1 MSRTAPRLLLVV
13 AAACGLAALPG
24 TRLLAGP
31 AAATPAKGPAASPAL
46 AALPFDHVLP
56 HAELCPEGKH
66 FEARSGTLL
75 CDALAAHGVA
85 IEHACEKACVCT
97 TCHVVIRDGFAALRP
112 ASDDEEDQL
121 GKAWGLELTSHLSC
135 QVRLPQQGELVVE
148 IPRYSRNF
156 VREH

>member
-1 MSRTAPRLLLVV
+1 MIRL
-13 AAACGLAALPG
+13 
-24 TRLLAGP
+24 R
-31 AAATPAKGPAASPAL
+31 
-46 AALPFDHVLP
+46 VLP
-56 HAELCPEGKH
+56 HPELCPDGVSV
-66 FEARSGTLL
+66 EAAPGARLS
-75 CDALAAHGVA
+75 DALLAAGVA

-121 GKAWGLELTSHLSC
+121 GKAWGLELTSRLSC